1 MSAAVSRVRARLFEL
16 RDEDYRAFTCKLTPT
31 LDPDAIIGAR
41 TPALRKLAREMKGTP
56 DAEEFLRALPHAY
69 YEENNLHGFLIET
82 VRDFDDCLAELERFL
97 PYVDNWATCDMTSP
111 KALKKDLPRLRAAAE
126 RWMDSDR
133 TYTVRFGIGMLMRCF
148 LDAHFDVA
156 CLERVAAVRSEE
168 YYVRM
173 MVAWFFATALAKQYD
188 AALPYIEGGR
198 LEPWVHNK
206 AIQKALE
213 SDRISDEHKN
223 YLRKLKISGRILS

>member
-1 MSAAVSRVRARLFEL
+1 M
-16 RDEDYRAFTCKLTPT
+16 
-31 LDPDAIIGAR
+31 
-41 TPALRKLAREMKGTP
+41 
-56 DAEEFLRALPHAY
+56 PH
-69 YEENNLHGFLIET
+69 
-82 VRDFDDCLAELERFL
+82 
-97 PYVDNWATCDMTSP
+97 VDNWATCDMTSP

-126 RWMDSDR
+126 RWMDSDH
-133 TYTVRFGIGMLMRCF
+133 TYTVRFGIGMLMRYF
-148 LDAHFDVA
+148 LDAHFDTA
-156 CLERVAAVRSEE
+156 CLERVAVVRSEE

-213 SDRISDEHKN
+213 SDRVSSEHKN
-223 YLRKLKISGRILS
+223 DLRKLKISGRILS